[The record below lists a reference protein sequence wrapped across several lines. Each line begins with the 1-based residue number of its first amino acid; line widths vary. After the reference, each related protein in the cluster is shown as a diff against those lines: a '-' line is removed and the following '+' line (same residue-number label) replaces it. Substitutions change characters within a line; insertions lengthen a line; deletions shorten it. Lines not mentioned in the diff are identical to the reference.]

1 MKNIL
6 KYLLIIAIMISFVGC
21 SRSGSSRAMRLAI
34 GLNATVKRATN
45 KNFRVIFFSGFDT
58 ESIQKMYLVLKPN
71 TYGEYRMPLEEARRS
86 IVNISL
92 DILNYLNTS
101 KTASQYNRGSIFP
114 VDQLELIV
122 NYAAEKDSEREPKC
136 KDEVSLI
143 SFGESGNIFYFEKHD
158 SKEPFY
164 METMST
170 AFEIVIKNN
179 EIKHPKYLKW
189 LDKVPKGSKTF
200 SKFSM
205 YSSNVSP

>member
-21 SRSGSSRAMRLAI
+21 SRQGSSRAMRLYK
-34 GLNATVKRATN
+34 GLNYTVHKSTN
-45 KNFRVIFFSGFDT
+45 RNFYILFFSGFDT
-58 ESIQKMYLVLKPN
+58 ESIQKLDLYLAPN

-114 VDQLELIV
+114 VDQLKFVV
-122 NYAAEKDSEREPKC
+122 NYAAEKDPEREPKC

-143 SFGESGNIFYFEKHD
+143 SFGESGNICYFEKHE

-164 METMST
+164 METMSA

-200 SKFSM
+200 SK
-205 YSSNVSP
+205 